1 MERDSAQQEHDDAH
15 GWVNELLGEVKM
27 ERGLKVKVE
36 DVSVGLTVEVT
47 WDKAKIHTLE
57 TEVS

>member
-1 MERDSAQQEHDDAH
+1 MERDSAQQEHDE
-15 GWVNELLGEVKM
+15 WVNELLGEVKM